1 MDGGTG
7 NESKPSIPEAARNLR
22 RRSPAEAGVRSRLVV
37 IAPPALDELARLAER
52 IEHLLVEALGLMAQ
66 AHQARI

>member
-22 RRSPAEAGVRSRLVV
+22 RCSPAEAGMRSRLVV
-37 IAPPALDELARLAER
+37 IAPPALDRPARIR
-52 IEHLLVEALGLMAQ
+52 QRVEHLLVEALGIMEQ
-66 AHQARI
+66 EHQT